1 MEGNTHLLQVIHE
14 LHSQIDKLQRENQAL
29 REELRACGLSAAV
42 GGSSGEMG
50 SPPCPTEGPDALPTA
65 SVDQAGT
72 VTFVCDSSW
81 AVMDLQGDRGEPQ
94 LSSVPTS
101 RPMLGVSVTPYVVP
115 APLCWAQCSALLF
128 LKCSAQSCCHSP
140 SALQQ
145 HSQGQALLPV
155 GYVCSQLCSSLCTA
169 DTTMTVRRYST
180 AASAPS
186 RPHRAGKQSRSSRQL
201 EERSRAEPHS
211 CPTAAQHPSDVGR
224 GLAKSPANCF
234 SSSSSSKMRLFQEH
248 VRKCRG
254 KVKAVSFLLP
264 TDVSYAE
271 NQGSLK
277 GPQNQGTKQLPSETH
292 PDGVSGHCPV
302 VQQGNGSHNITG
314 WMHVCCNGVT

>member
-14 LHSQIDKLQRENQAL
+14 LHSQIDKLERENQAL
-29 REELRACGLSAAV
+29 REELRAFGLSAAV

-65 SVDQAGT
+65 SVDQT
-72 VTFVCDSSW
+72 
-81 AVMDLQGDRGEPQ
+81 
-94 LSSVPTS
+94 
-101 RPMLGVSVTPYVVP
+101 
-115 APLCWAQCSALLF
+115 
-128 LKCSAQSCCHSP
+128 
-140 SALQQ
+140 
-145 HSQGQALLPV
+145 
-155 GYVCSQLCSSLCTA
+155 

-201 EERSRAEPHS
+201 EEQSRAEPHT

-224 GLAKSPANCF
+224 GLGKSPANCF

-248 VRKCRG
+248 VRRCRG

-264 TDVSYAE
+264 TDMSYAE
-271 NQGSLK
+271 NQGSFK
-277 GPQNQGTKQLPSETH
+277 SPQNRGTKQLST
-292 PDGVSGHCPV
+292 
-302 VQQGNGSHNITG
+302 ITEKD
-314 WMHVCCNGVT
+314 M